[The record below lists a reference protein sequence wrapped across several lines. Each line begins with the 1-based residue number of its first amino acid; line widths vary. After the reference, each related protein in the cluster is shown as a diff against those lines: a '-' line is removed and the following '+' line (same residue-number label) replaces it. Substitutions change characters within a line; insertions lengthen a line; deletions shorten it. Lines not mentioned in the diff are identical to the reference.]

1 MKIEKGKVVAIS
13 YKLDVDGKV
22 MDASPEGRPLE
33 YIQGEHM
40 LISGLEKAL
49 EGMQAGESYE
59 ATIAP
64 EEAYGTYNPKLKFD
78 IPKNS
83 FEVDGKLREDLLVV
97 GNMIPMLN
105 GAGQV
110 VHGMIAEVK
119 EDLVTMD
126 FNHSLAG
133 KTLHFTGEIVSVREA
148 TQKEIKEGLHGEYLP
163 QEEEHHCHRH
173 GEGRCHHDDDHKC
186 CHEGEGKCDKDGD
199 HQCCHGEGKGK
210 CDCQ

>member
-13 YKLDVDGKV
+13 YTLDVEGKV
-22 MDASPEGRPLE
+22 MDSAPVGKPLE

-49 EGMQAGESYE
+49 EGKQAGESYD

-64 EEAYGTYNPKLKFD
+64 EEAYGVYNPQLKFD
-78 IPKNS
+78 IPKSS
-83 FEVDGKLREDLLVV
+83 FEVEGKLREDLLVV
-97 GNMIPMLN
+97 GNLIPMLN

-110 VHGMIAEVK
+110 VHGMIAAVK
-119 EDLVTMD
+119 EDMVTMD

-163 QEEEHHCHRH
+163 QEEHHCH
-173 GEGRCHHDDDHKC
+173 HHEKGHC
-186 CHEGEGKCDKDGD
+186 CHEGEGHCNHDGEGHCNHDGD
-199 HQCCHGEGKGK
+199 HECCHGEGKSK